1 MGDEEREPL
10 EGDES
15 VELSEA
21 AGEIKKSAERLE
33 RAAERIERKADTFA
47 GSGYQALSG
56 EDDIPPGKVPEGDD
70 D

>member
-1 MGDEEREPL
+1 MSNEDRNPHQA
-10 EGDES
+10 DES
-15 VELSEA
+15 VELSET
-21 AGEIKKSAERLE
+21 AGEIRKSAERLE